1 MYLLYKYIIYIHC
14 FSILSGLSGS
24 YNGQLWSDTN
34 IDSKL
39 SNVGYIPT
47 FSFEKNIIDN
57 KYLDFEFSRK
67 FIYDSNDKVF
77 LNDNYR
83 SWIRYSDN
91 NMDARLGLQK
101 ISFGNAIILR
111 PLNWFDSIDFRNT
124 SGQTDGLNALRLQ
137 FYPNLTQS
145 VWLWCVDQGDISC
158 GGRFEF
164 FNTYGSFAI
173 TYHYDMNNELH
184 EIFQIPQ
191 IIDEQQLFEEIENSE
206 ELLQSIYEK
215 IFYRRKNK
223 RIGLEYRYDGNVG
236 MWFDGSIISFNNSDY
251 NSYNIITVGIDYT
264 IPIYNGLLLMTE
276 TMKTSNVYPDIPEL
290 DLHSDMISTA
300 LMVSTPVGLLNN
312 LMYVSI
318 KSWKSKDKFNFIR
331 WSTTLDYLSLSCML
345 SVNPKPLEDSFKIM
359 LIYNH

>member
-1 MYLLYKYIIYIHC
+1 MYLLYKYIIYIHF
-14 FSILSGLSGS
+14 FSILCGLSGF
-24 YNGQLWSDTN
+24 YNGQLWSDTD

-39 SNVGYIPT
+39 SKVGYIPT

-67 FIYDSNDKVF
+67 FIYDSNDKLF

-83 SWIRYSDN
+83 SWIRYSDD

-145 VWLWCVDQGDISC
+145 VWLWCVDQDDISC

-164 FNTYGSFAI
+164 FNKYGSFGA
-173 TYHYDMNNELH
+173 TYHYDANNDSH
-184 EIFQIPQ
+184 TIFQVPQ
-191 IIDEQQLFEEIENSE
+191 IIDNQPAFEGPG
-206 ELLQSIYEK
+206 
-215 IFYRRKNK
+215 KNN
-223 RIGLEYRYDGNVG
+223 RLGLDYRYDGNIG
-236 MWFDGSIISFNNSDY
+236 LWFDSSVILFNDIDDS
-251 NSYNIITVGIDYT
+251 SMKIATIGGDYT
-264 IPIYNGLLLMTE
+264 IPIYNGLLLMVE
-276 TMKTSNVYPDIPEL
+276 TMNLSIKSDDEL
-290 DLHSDMISTA
+290 ILNQNSTA
-300 LMVSTPVGLLNN
+300 FMSSTPIGLLNDV
-312 LMYVSI
+312 MFISI
-318 KSWKSKDKFNFIR
+318 VDWKSKDKFNFIR
-331 WSTTLDYLSLSCML
+331 WSTTFDYLSLSCML